1 MLMLLRSPQWAP
13 SGAPP
18 RPLPATVPGALLV
31 HLAAQGEGQGAWVE
45 RERVVAQFWPD
56 RPAAEG
62 QRNLRVNLHRLR
74 ELLADW
80 GCEAALQAER
90 TRLRLALPGDVAAL
104 AAAVRE
110 GDPAAL
116 LAAAPADWLQGF
128 RLPGFEE
135 LRQWFDDEGER
146 WQARWRAAVEPAL
159 IRRLVGR
166 ADAAGADDAVAEVDT
181 VLGPLLAAW
190 LAAGGHDMPTLRH
203 LDAAGL
209 GHAQRAA
216 WQQLCARLPEV
227 VPAAARGR
235 GASAVPAPG
244 ELPGRR
250 AEQDALRASSAA
262 AAVVL
267 GEPGVGKTSLLSHGW
282 PAAPMLHGREGLAGA
297 PFAPVLE
304 WLRLHGD
311 VWRPWLTEAAPAP
324 ATQAL
329 PLAPYR
335 LDLARLLPELAP
347 DEPLPPLDAHTA
359 KARLLEALSRLFD
372 RLGPVLLVDDL
383 QWCDAATLE
392 WLVFVAHRGRQRW
405 RASARRHELAGASRQ
420 ALDSLRAARLLDE
433 QPLPALGRAAL
444 GEACRQ
450 RWPHRFDGGAATE
463 AVLDA
468 LHAASAGNP
477 FVLGELVAIGADQRL
492 ADGEAVGLPPRARD
506 LVLRR
511 LNVLAPEART
521 LVEAAA
527 VLVRPAPLRLL
538 LAVSEGLDDGAAL
551 RACEEALAADMLTEA
566 DGGLQCRHDLIRSA
580 ATGAL
585 SAARRQWLHRRAALA
600 LGALPEPEP
609 LAVAAHWQAAQ
620 EPQTALGWLH
630 RGAAQQKNR
639 GQFDEARAL
648 WQQVADES
656 LDATQALRARL
667 ALAECELFSDL
678 TQGRDALEEVMQ
690 QLGAVADLQQRHPIE
705 AQTLAG
711 LIDNAVFSG
720 DIPRAVQL
728 APRLRE
734 LLPSLRTDE
743 RVHAMEVLIELAM
756 REPDIPG
763 ARALLQQVQR
773 LAPRSPSTLSFEA
786 QVHWFAG
793 DARAACQ
800 AFESL
805 LAAHPDYCSGL
816 TIENDLAVMLHALG
830 ELHRAEVMVRRSLAS
845 WRGVVH
851 TEALSLLVLGSVLT
865 SLGRHGPAA
874 EALAQA
880 LQLAQAQGSGLFE
893 AEALVR
899 RSRLWLQCGRLD
911 DALADLDRVAPLLR
925 GSADPMRVS
934 QYALA
939 RAACQMAQGEPID
952 PALAERLRAIGL
964 TSVHPL
970 LHARLARLEA
980 LVALQ
985 ADDPAHALQAA
996 QRQADIAR
1004 TAGLLEPLGDALLLQ
1019 ARALALAGK
1028 PADAPAPLREAAAL
1042 AQAQGLADIAWRA
1055 LAGLAA
1061 LEPGRAAATAERQ
1074 ARQQLLGDERPALFL
1089 PEAAARVEPR
1099 LPQAP
1104 LAPH

>member
-1 MLMLLRSPQWAP
+1 MLMLLQAPHWAP
-13 SGAPP
+13 PGDPP
-18 RPLPATVPGALLV
+18 RPLPATVPGALLAY
-31 HLAAQGEGQGAWVE
+31 LAAQAGGQGAWVE
-45 RERVVAQFWPD
+45 RERVVALFWPD

-74 ELLADW
+74 ELLAGW
-80 GCEAALQAER
+80 GCEAALHAER
-90 TRLRLALPGDVAAL
+90 TRLQLVLPSDLVGL
-104 AAAVRE
+104 AAAVRD
-110 GDPAAL
+110 GGAAAL
-116 LAAAPADWLQGF
+116 LAAAPAGWLQGF

-135 LRQWFDDEGER
+135 LRRWFDDEGER
-146 WQARWRAAVEPAL
+146 WQARWHAAVEPAL
-159 IRRLVGR
+159 VQALVANG
-166 ADAAGADDAVAEVDT
+166 APGDAAAEAALT
-181 VLGPLLAAW
+181 PLLTAW
-190 LAAGGHDMPTLRH
+190 LAAGGRDLPTLRG
-203 LDAAGL
+203 LDATGL
-209 GHAQRAA
+209 TPGRRAV
-216 WQQLCARLPEV
+216 WQQLCARLPEAA
-227 VPAAARGR
+227 PAVARDRGGWVAAVQ
-235 GASAVPAPG
+235 GA
-244 ELPGRR
+244 LPGRR

-267 GEPGVGKTSLLSHGW
+267 GEPGVGKTSLLASCW
-282 PAAPMLHGREGLAGA
+282 PGAPMLHGREGLAGA

-304 WLRLHGD
+304 WLRLHGEQ
-311 VWRPWLTEAAPAP
+311 WRPGLLDAGAA
-324 ATQAL
+324 QAL

-359 KARLLEALSRLFD
+359 KARLLEALSRLFE
-372 RLGPVLLVDDL
+372 RLGPVLLIDDL

-392 WLVFVAHRGRQRW
+392 WLVFAAHRGRQRW
-405 RASARRHELAGASRQ
+405 RASARRHELAGAARQ
-420 ALDSLRAARLLDE
+420 ALDSLRAARLVDE
-433 QPLPALGRAAL
+433 QPLAALARDAL

-450 RWPHRFDGGAATE
+450 RWPHRFDGSPASE
-463 AVLDA
+463 AVLDG
-468 LHAASAGNP
+468 LQAACDGNP
-477 FVLGELVAIGADQRL
+477 FVLGELVAMGADERL
-492 ADGEAVGLPPRARD
+492 ARGEAVSLPPRARD

-511 LNVLAPEART
+511 LDALAPEART
-521 LVEAAA
+521 LLEAAA
-527 VLVRPAPLRLL
+527 VLVRPSPLPLL
-538 LAVSEGLDDGAAL
+538 RAVCDGLDDGAAL
-551 RACEEALAADMLTEA
+551 RACEQALAADMLLEV

-620 EPQTALGWLH
+620 EPQTALAWLH
-630 RGAAQQKNR
+630 RGAAQQKTR
-639 GQFDEARAL
+639 GHFDEARAL

-667 ALAECELFSDL
+667 ALAECELFSNL
-678 TQGRDALEEVMQ
+678 TQGRAALEEVMQ

-800 AFESL
+800 AFEAL

-816 TIENDLAVMLHALG
+816 TIENDLAVMLNALG
-830 ELHRAEVMVRRSLAS
+830 ELHRAEAMVRRSLAN
-845 WRGVVH
+845 WRGVAH

-865 SLGRHGPAA
+865 GLGRHGAA
-874 EALAQA
+874 RDALAQA
-880 LQLAQAQGSGLFE
+880 LQLAQEQGSGLFE

-899 RSRLWLQCGRLD
+899 RARLWLQCGRLA
-911 DALADLDRVAPLLR
+911 DARADLDRVEPLLR
-925 GSADPMRVS
+925 ASADPMRVS
-934 QYALA
+934 QYALV

-952 PALAERLRAIGL
+952 PGLAERLRGIGL
-964 TSVHPL
+964 KSVHPL
-970 LHARLARLEA
+970 LHARLARLEV
-980 LVALQ
+980 LMALQ
-985 ADDPAHALQAA
+985 ADDPARALQAA
-996 QRQADIAR
+996 GRQAEIAR
-1004 TAGLLEPLGDALLLQ
+1004 AAGLLEPLGDALLLQ
-1019 ARALALAGK
+1019 SRALALVGRLAE
-1028 PADAPAPLREAAAL
+1028 APAPLREAAAL

-1074 ARQQLLGDERPALFL
+1074 ARQHLLGDERPALFQ
-1089 PEAAARVEPR
+1089 PTAAAGIEPR
-1099 LPQAP
+1099 LPPSP
-1104 LAPH
+1104 LAAH